1 MLDKGRQETGWTTK
15 VTIGTTEPDKMAGRL
30 ERTASRDNSRNRC
43 RTHRDGDGDGRT
55 TAECPE
61 EPEGQN
67 NGWTPAGATAVA
79 VKSTNGSAMT
89 LKQRAR
95 QETQK

>member
-1 MLDKGRQETGWTTK
+1 MDRLDNKGDDQDNKTK
-15 VTIGTTEPDKMAGRL
+15 QMVARP
-30 ERTASRDNSRNRC
+30 ERTENWDNSRNRC
-43 RTHRDGDGDGRT
+43 RTHKDGDGDGRT

-79 VKSTNGSAMT
+79 GKSTTGSAMT